1 MLMIYLA
8 NVGYTV
14 SCQGIVQLG
23 GPVPWCNRVGP
34 AKVWLVSLKN
44 CCNLHMPYGCP
55 NLDMGFSC
63 AQMSEQRKVN

>member
-34 AKVWLVSLKN
+34 AKVWLVSL
-44 CCNLHMPYGCP
+44 LYSLPYFP
-55 NLDMGFSC
+55 LKLDYLVTLRLLKIFPSIWTI
-63 AQMSEQRKVN
+63 